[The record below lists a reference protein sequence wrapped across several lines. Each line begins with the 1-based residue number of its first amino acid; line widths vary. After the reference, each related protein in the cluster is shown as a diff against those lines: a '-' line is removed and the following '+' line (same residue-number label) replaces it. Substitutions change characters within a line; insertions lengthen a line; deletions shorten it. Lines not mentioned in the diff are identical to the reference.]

1 MVLTKKEI
9 MDLEVEYGLTPLKDL
24 EAHLNKSISIIKKQN
39 KIIARTDSKLYNFT
53 NAAKLLG
60 VNRLTVSKAI
70 SKKEINTTD
79 FGGRKWI
86 PQSEIDRI
94 NLK

>member
-1 MVLTKKEI
+1 MELTKKEI
-9 MDLEVEYGLTPLKDL
+9 MDLEVVHELTPLEEL
-24 EAHLNKSISIIKKQN
+24 EAQINKSVAIIKKQN
-39 KIIARTDSKLYNFT
+39 AIINRTDSKLYNFS

>member
-1 MVLTKKEI
+1 MKLTKKEI

>member
-24 EAHLNKSISIIKKQN
+24 EAQLDKSIGIIKKQN